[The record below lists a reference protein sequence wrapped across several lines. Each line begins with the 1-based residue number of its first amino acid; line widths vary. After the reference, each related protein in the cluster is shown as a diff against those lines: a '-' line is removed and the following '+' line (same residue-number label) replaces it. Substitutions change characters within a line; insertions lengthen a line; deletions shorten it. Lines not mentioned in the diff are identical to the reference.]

1 MNVAASKNANKYLKT
16 IESIFENYEFYR
28 KTPNEFLRKALAFYI
43 KKEIL
48 FEKIRN
54 TSEYKT
60 DSILLQYALEEELF
74 EDLEKLHEY
83 LKKQKNKKTKRYW
96 NLINSILTKLGYLP
110 IKSKECLD
118 FEKSMQVF

>member
-1 MNVAASKNANKYLKT
+1 M
-16 IESIFENYEFYR
+16 
-28 KTPNEFLRKALAFYI
+28 
-43 KKEIL
+43 
-48 FEKIRN
+48 IRN
-54 TSEYKT
+54 TSEYNT

-83 LKKQKNKKTKRYW
+83 LKKQKYKKTKRYW

-118 FEKSMQVF
+118 FEKSMKVF